1 MDEILKKEDEIYCP
15 ECAKPIKRDAVICV
29 NCGVQIKE
37 IKTSGTT
44 TYNLNAKSKG
54 IAIVFSIF
62 LGFWSWL
69 YTYKKDFKKFW
80 IFLGLPIVFMGIV
93 IIIET
98 LNSVSN
104 PLNKYTSS
112 FMLVHSHL
120 YVGFYSALAK
130 YGTWIWL
137 LFFIPHICALC
148 NSIIRPENFY
158 KNYPNG
164 NNNKA

>member
-1 MDEILKKEDEIYCP
+1 MEKQPDEIFCP
-15 ECAKPIKRDAVICV
+15 ECGKPIKRNVVVCPY
-29 NCGVQIKE
+29 CGIQIKE
-37 IKTSGTT
+37 IKTSPIQETA
-44 TYNLNAKSKG
+44 TYNPSTKNKG
-54 IAIVFSIF
+54 IAIVLAIF

-80 IFLGLPIVFMGIV
+80 IFLSLPIVFFGIV

-98 LNSVSN
+98 LISASN
-104 PLNKYTSS
+104 PLNKYVPS
-112 FMLVHSHL
+112 FMLVHSNL
-120 YVGFYSALAK
+120 YVGFYSALTK

-137 LFFIPHICALC
+137 LLLIPHIWAFC